1 MHYKQLRRRVNVNNN
16 FVPHNKILTMISAA
30 MDAIKKFGII
40 NKRQKSAANSSTC
53 TCTCNDMR
61 DPIIISQVVAA
72 WELPLS
78 AAAETSIFTVNYLW
92 GHHSASAWRCK
103 TGL

>member
-1 MHYKQLRRRVNVNNN
+1 M
-16 FVPHNKILTMISAA
+16 LTMISAA
-30 MDAIKKFGII
+30 MDAIKKARN
-40 NKRQKSAANSSTC
+40 NKQTSKSAANSSTC

-72 WELPLS
+72 WELPLP

-92 GHHSASAWRCK
+92 DHHSASAWCRK

>member
-40 NKRQKSAANSSTC
+40 NKRQKAQQIPVHVHVHVMTC
-53 TCTCNDMR
+53 V
-61 DPIIISQVVAA
+61 I
-72 WELPLS
+72 LL
-78 AAAETSIFTVNYLW
+78 
-92 GHHSASAWRCK
+92 
-103 TGL
+103 